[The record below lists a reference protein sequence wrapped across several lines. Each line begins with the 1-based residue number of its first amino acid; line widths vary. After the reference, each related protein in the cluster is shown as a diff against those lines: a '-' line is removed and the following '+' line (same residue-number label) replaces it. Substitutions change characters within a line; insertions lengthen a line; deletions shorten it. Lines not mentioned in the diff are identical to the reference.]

1 MLRKLALALTIS
13 AIVAN
18 VGGCKKDEP
27 APETKAPTETTGKV
41 EGAVEAPKIEEPK
54 APEAGTEAVKVD
66 EKAPDTEAPKPIEP
80 TEESPKAEQPTPA
93 GDAAQEEASKAAAAQ
108 TERQKQLQD
117 IYTLGRQNNDESI
130 SKLVD
135 IMKSDQE
142 PGIRATA
149 IRVISGDKIDRILPT
164 LKELANSD
172 VQPVKIEAAIL
183 LYKWGEKEFASP
195 ILDELSGQG
204 VALRRAFLIGRKD
217 GKNQYDPAA
226 KGFLQK
232 GLGAENVYTRLDA
245 ALGLYEIGDEKKA
258 LEVFQNVMEKEET
271 FYVRLAA
278 LNYLRHLKDDPK
290 IKKVI
295 EIALKD
301 KDERV
306 QKRAEQI
313 LNETAPNPE

>member
-1 MLRKLALALTIS
+1 MLRKLALALTVS
-13 AIVAN
+13 AAIASA
-18 VGGCKKDEP
+18 GGCKKD
-27 APETKAPTETTGKV
+27 ATTPETKTTAETGKV
-41 EGAVEAPKIEEPK
+41 EGAVETPKTEEAKAPEPSAEVAKVDDKAPSAEEPK
-54 APEAGTEAVKVD
+54 PT
-66 EKAPDTEAPKPIEP
+66 EP
-80 TEESPKAEQPTPA
+80 TEPPKQEEPTQA
-93 GDAAQEEASKAAAAQ
+93 ADAAKLEADKAAAAQ

-117 IYTLGRQNNDESI
+117 IYTLGRQNNEESI
-130 SKLVD
+130 SKLVE

-149 IRVISGDKIDRILPT
+149 IRVIGGDKNDGIVPT
-164 LKELANSD
+164 LKDLAKSD
-172 VQPVKIEAAIL
+172 VQPVKIEASIL

-232 GLGAENVYTRLDA
+232 GLSAENVYTRLDA
-245 ALGLYEIGDEKKA
+245 ALGLYEMGDEKKA
-258 LEVFQNVMEKEET
+258 LDVFQNVMEKEET

-295 EIALKD
+295 ETALKD